1 MLNNCI
7 LHKISHAKR
16 LHYTESSSEST
27 EFKHSPSPE
36 GGGEQSPTS
45 SLSFS
50 QRIQRQTSHDPKPHP
65 QTPPSPTSNP
75 KSTSSESEDEF
86 FEAQETLDESH
97 KKDLRATSTSSIDS
111 RTRKLDLEPL
121 VNIDP
126 LSLFASE
133 NEDNELFM
141 SGGGGGG
148 GGGGVPVRIGALE
161 PFKDLTLLKT
171 GERLYVPETQ
181 VTFTFT
187 FVEWDFSF
195 VLCII
200 KNLSS
205 SCPSPSLLSPSS
217 LPPSQEQTPLTE
229 DMLWEQQSVLSKLG
243 TSEEAAHVRAKMQ
256 SMSLLSDMQAF
267 KVHKE
272 CETMLS
278 IIVIHRLLILAV
290 YWRTS

>member
-16 LHYTESSSEST
+16 LHYAESSSEST

-75 KSTSSESEDEF
+75 KNTSSESEDEF
-86 FEAQETLDESH
+86 FEAQEILDESH
-97 KKDLRATSTSSIDS
+97 KQDLRTTSTSSIDS

-141 SGGGGGG
+141 SGGGAGGR
-148 GGGGVPVRIGALE
+148 GGGVPVRIGALE

-205 SCPSPSLLSPSS
+205 SCSSSLIPFSSLPPSS
-217 LPPSQEQTPLTE
+217 LPPLSLPHRSRHHSPKTCYGSNRVSSQNLALQRRQLT
-229 DMLWEQQSVLSKLG
+229 
-243 TSEEAAHVRAKMQ
+243 
-256 SMSLLSDMQAF
+256 
-267 KVHKE
+267 
-272 CETMLS
+272 
-278 IIVIHRLLILAV
+278 
-290 YWRTS
+290 